1 MTSIPGK
8 SPLWTVRS
16 KGCSSSSKN
25 NKIKDKTIIIA
36 IADHG
41 ESLGEHGEMTHGI
54 YIFTGTTHIPF
65 LVRVPGLKSKGR
77 ALNRVVGQVDVMPT
91 ILDFLGLP
99 IPTDIQG
106 QSLKKLILGQE
117 QDSPAGEAFTESHFP
132 LLHYGWSELYGL
144 FNSQYQYIQ
153 APKPELYDL
162 TKDPAE
168 AENLAGKNPKLIKE
182 FDYKVEQIKKS
193 SKSKFTQEAKSDVE
207 MDETTKEQ
215 LRDLGYVAGNTR
227 VDLEKA
233 KTKNPSDYSNL
244 ISILSSMQNDS
255 VAGRYKLLLEKSDQV
270 LDEDPDNAQALRMK
284 ENAYFGM
291 GQYDMAI
298 SWVKLMLQK
307 EGETADWYS
316 LLGSCYLRE
325 DNIEDA
331 QKAFE
336 QAVKL
341 AVKKDVNDR
350 YYLAR
355 IYLRQGKAEDALK
368 LFADEKMKE
377 GALGHLVMAAYY
389 QAVPGREGK
398 AEAEFELALEA
409 APKNSLA
416 KIEYAQYLLK
426 AGKFKKGLEM
436 LQDAEKRSPASR
448 PMLGSRNSKSS

>member
-1 MTSIPGK
+1 MTA
-8 SPLWTVRS
+8 LVAER
-16 KGCSSSSKN
+16 KGNLTTDAVLKWLDANYKKKWFMWVHYYDPHREYDPPPPFRQLYYFDEYSGEIAFMDSQIKRLLQFLED

-193 SKSKFTQEAKSDVE
+193 SKLKFTQEAKSDVE

-233 KTKNPSDYSNL
+233 KTKNPSDYQPHQHPVL
-244 ISILSSMQNDS
+244 YAKRLR
-255 VAGRYKLLLEKSDQV
+255 GRQV
-270 LDEDPDNAQALRMK
+270 QA
-284 ENAYFGM
+284 
-291 GQYDMAI
+291 
-298 SWVKLMLQK
+298 
-307 EGETADWYS
+307 
-316 LLGSCYLRE
+316 
-325 DNIEDA
+325 
-331 QKAFE
+331 
-336 QAVKL
+336 
-341 AVKKDVNDR
+341 
-350 YYLAR
+350 
-355 IYLRQGKAEDALK
+355 
-368 LFADEKMKE
+368 
-377 GALGHLVMAAYY
+377 
-389 QAVPGREGK
+389 P
-398 AEAEFELALEA
+398 
-409 APKNSLA
+409 
-416 KIEYAQYLLK
+416 
-426 AGKFKKGLEM
+426 AGKI
-436 LQDAEKRSPASR
+436 R
-448 PMLGSRNSKSS
+448 PGA